1 MRLLKILLLSAF
13 PGLLAITVNGQPSNI
28 IGSWQLVKQGNCMD
42 ETATEE
48 GQEESLEKL
57 RKQME
62 SRMPVT
68 AQVVHFKKNL
78 SGSESSR
85 ILNMARNANP
95 KKFYYKFNGNMLL
108 ILDKKSQT
116 ISDSYTIEKF
126 TADSLIVS
134 HAARPCETRIF
145 VKISEKG
152 AN

>member
-1 MRLLKILLLSAF
+1 
-13 PGLLAITVNGQPSNI
+13 
-28 IGSWQLVKQGNCMD
+28 MD
-42 ETATEE
+42 ETATDE
-48 GQEESLEKL
+48 GQEESLENL
-57 RKQME
+57 RKQMQ
-62 SRMPVT
+62 SRTPAT
-68 AQVVHFKKNL
+68 AQVVNFKKNL

-145 VKISEKG
+145 VKISEDDT
-152 AN
+152 N